1 MSDIKQALTKKN
13 DGGMG
18 SLIKSMEGQ
27 IRLALPEHLSNERF
41 QRQALTVFN
50 SNPQIQKCDPKSFLA
65 AMMTAAQL
73 GLELT
78 PTLGQAYLI
87 PYGGQV
93 QFQLGYRGLMEL
105 AYRSGRVKK
114 IEAREVYENDGF
126 EPVFGTDGH
135 IKHLPLVSGD
145 RGKVIGYYAVVT
157 LENGVTLFEYA
168 TKEQVLEHAKKY
180 SKTFQNGP
188 WQTEFDE
195 MAKKTVTKAALKYAP
210 LSTELRSQVQTDETI
225 KRDIDKD
232 MTEVPSVYV
241 DVDAVVEPSSEAKQI
256 EGQLV

>member
-1 MSDIKQALTKKN
+1 MADIKQALTKKQE
-13 DGGMG
+13 GGMG
-18 SLIKSMEGQ
+18 GLIKSMEGQ

-114 IEAREVYENDGF
+114 IEAREVYENDG
-126 EPVFGTDGH
+126 
-135 IKHLPLVSGD
+135 IQ
-145 RGKVIGYYAVVT
+145 IGRAHV
-157 LENGVTLFEYA
+157 
-168 TKEQVLEHAKKY
+168 
-180 SKTFQNGP
+180 
-188 WQTEFDE
+188 
-195 MAKKTVTKAALKYAP
+195 
-210 LSTELRSQVQTDETI
+210 
-225 KRDIDKD
+225 
-232 MTEVPSVYV
+232 
-241 DVDAVVEPSSEAKQI
+241 
-256 EGQLV
+256 